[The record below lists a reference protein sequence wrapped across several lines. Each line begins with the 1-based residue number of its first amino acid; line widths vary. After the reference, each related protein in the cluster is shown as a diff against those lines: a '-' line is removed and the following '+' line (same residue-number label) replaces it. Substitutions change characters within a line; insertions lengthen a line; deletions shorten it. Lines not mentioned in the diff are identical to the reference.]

1 LILIDNK
8 KLIPAPFI
16 SFNKE
21 CNFTPDGR
29 PLNSNYRI
37 SLQGTL
43 LPERGSPTSTGFA
56 TGVADPANEVFNTDL
71 EQHDALLAKQ
81 ELLREALTTP
91 GFKLSYFPSGLTR
104 VETYPILRSIS
115 FEPGTWTTLSKY
127 SIELEAKTFNRS
139 GTVPYE
145 DIIPLSASGLFLSS
159 VSDTWNIKERDDGS
173 DIIEVS
179 RNVSAVGF
187 TNYVSGA
194 ILGQEAWRNAKV
206 WVSGRI
212 NSVGMEIN
220 YFNLP
225 TGVSPTGKYNL
236 ITEEAIDK
244 VGGSYSIAQRFIM
257 SNRTYIEQVNV
268 QKTTEY
274 PLDEDNGPTIERITA
289 NGNIQGLDPD
299 NIPANKLIAAQTY
312 WNLRSGLLAAQVGA
326 YGSPV
331 TTNYTENQN
340 LGTIDYSMN
349 FVNMSGSIYRH
360 NYDVSFT
367 FGNDVPIVTING
379 TIQGI
384 TDDSFYQMNNE
395 RFANAVS
402 GYQILQP
409 LFRDLAFAYG
419 GTLFGSTNSSGNYS
433 SVPINKS
440 ISYNKPL
447 GSINYSFGYNFLT
460 TGSVDG
466 SYLDNYTV
474 DLSSQNNTSTTA
486 GYGCTVTV
494 NGTIQGVASND
505 NPNTRFSNAETG
517 WNTIQGLLFARAS
530 GEYSKLGGTTPNLN
544 SRVVSKNVTVNR
556 PGGSIGYSYTF
567 NNTLAPI
574 NSQVAVADMTID
586 ETYPQDVIAIQ
597 IIPGRSSGPIIQN
610 IGTKTEYRRTLNV
623 TLTMYPK
630 AGGYWAFTDRNT
642 PRAIASGYVASGVA
656 DLGVYNSGWFIV
668 GKTENWDW
676 KNGLFTTNLNIV
688 ATGVGA

>member
-1 LILIDNK
+1 MILIDNK

-43 LPERGSPTSTGFA
+43 LPERGSPTSSGFA
-56 TGVADPANEVFNTDL
+56 TGVADPANEVFNTDV

-104 VETYPILRSIS
+104 IETYPVLRSIS
-115 FEPGTWTTLSKY
+115 FEPGTWTTLSRY
-127 SIELEAKTFNRS
+127 SVELDAKTFNRS
-139 GTVPYE
+139 GTVAYE

-187 TNYVSGA
+187 TNYISGA
-194 ILGQEAWRNAKV
+194 ILGQEAWRNAKT
-206 WVSGRI
+206 WVSGRLS
-212 NSVGMEIN
+212 SVGMEIN

-244 VGGSYSIAQRFIM
+244 VGGSYSVAQRFIM

-268 QKTTEY
+268 QRTTEY
-274 PLDEDNGPTIERITA
+274 PLDQDNGPTVERIVV

-299 NIPANKLIAAQTY
+299 NIPANKLSAAQTY
-312 WNLRSGLLAAQVGA
+312 WAFRESLLPAQVGA
-326 YGSPV
+326 YGNPV
-331 TTNYTENQN
+331 NKNYTENQV
-340 LGTIDYSMN
+340 LGTIDYSVN
-349 FVNMSGSIYRH
+349 FINNSGTIYKH
-360 NYDVSFT
+360 NYDVSFS
-367 FGNDVPIVTING
+367 FNNDTPTVTING

-384 TDDSFYQMNNE
+384 TNDSFFQTNNA

-402 GYQILQP
+402 GFQIIQP
-409 LFRDLAFAYG
+409 QLRDLAFAYG
-419 GTLFGSTNSSGNYS
+419 GTLFGSTSSSGSYS

-447 GSINYSFGYNFLT
+447 GSINYTYGFNFLT
-460 TGSVDG
+460 TGSVDKA
-466 SYLDNYTV
+466 YLDTYTV
-474 DLSSQNNTSTTA
+474 DLSSQNNTATTA
-486 GYGCTVTV
+486 GYGCTVTI
-494 NGTIQGVASND
+494 NGTLQGMATDD
-505 NPNTRFSNAETG
+505 NPDTRFANAETG
-517 WNTIQGLLFARAS
+517 WSTVQGLLFARAS

-544 SRVVSKNVTVNR
+544 NRVVTKSVTVNR

-567 NNTLAPI
+567 NNTLAPT
-574 NSQVAVADMTID
+574 NSGVAVADVTIE
-586 ETYPQDVIAIQ
+586 ETWPQDVIAIQ

-610 IGTKTEYRRTLNV
+610 IGTKTEYRRAINV

-630 AGGYWAFTDRNT
+630 AGGYWGFTDRGT
-642 PRAIASGYVASGVA
+642 PRTIASGYIASGVL
-656 DLGVYNSGWFIV
+656 DLGVNGSGWFLT
-668 GKTENWDW
+668 GKSENWDW
-676 KNGLFTTNLNIV
+676 KNGLFSTSVNVV
-688 ATGVGA
+688 ATGIGA

>member
-1 LILIDNK
+1 MILIDNK

-43 LPERGSPTSTGFA
+43 LPERGSPSSTGFF
-56 TGVADPANEVFNTDL
+56 TDNGDPANEIFTTDI

-104 VETYPILRSIS
+104 VETYPVLRSIS
-115 FEPGTWTTLSKY
+115 FEPGTWTTLSRY
-127 SIELEAKTFNRS
+127 SVELDAKTFNRS
-139 GTVPYE
+139 GTVAYE

-194 ILGQEAWRNAKV
+194 IVGQEAWRNAKT

-225 TGVSPTGKYNL
+225 TGISPTGKYNL

-257 SNRTYIEQVNV
+257 SNRTYIEQINV
-268 QKTTEY
+268 QRTTEY
-274 PLDEDNGPTIERITA
+274 PLDQDNGPIVERITV

-299 NIPANKLIAAQTY
+299 NIPANKLSAAQAY
-312 WNLRSGLLAAQVGA
+312 WATRQSLIATQVGA
-326 YGSPV
+326 YGSGIN
-331 TTNYTENQN
+331 TNYTENQI
-340 LGTIDYSMN
+340 LGTIDYSVN
-349 FVNMSGSIYRH
+349 FINNSGTIYKH
-360 NYDVSFT
+360 NYDVSFA
-367 FGNDVPIVTING
+367 FNNDTPVVTING

-384 TDDSFYQMNNE
+384 TNDGFFQTNNV

-402 GYQILQP
+402 GFQIIQP
-409 LFRDLAFAYG
+409 QLRDLAFVYG
-419 GTLFGSTNSSGNYS
+419 GTLFGSTSSSGSYS

-447 GSINYSFGYNFLT
+447 GSINYSYGFNFLT
-460 TGSVDG
+460 TGSVDKL
-466 SYLDNYTV
+466 YLDTYSI
-474 DLSSQNNTSTTA
+474 DLSSQNNTATTA
-486 GYGCTVTV
+486 GYGCTVTI
-494 NGTIQGVASND
+494 NGTIQGMTTDD
-505 NPNTRFSNAETG
+505 NPNTRFTNAETG
-517 WNTIQGLLFARAS
+517 WSTIQGLLFARAS

-544 SRVVSKNVTVNR
+544 NRVVTKSVTANR

-574 NSQVAVADMTID
+574 NSQVAVADVTIE
-586 ETYPQDVIAIQ
+586 ETWPQDVIAIQ

-610 IGTKTEYRRTLNV
+610 IGTKTEYRRAINV

-630 AGGYWAFTDRNT
+630 SGGYWNFTDRST
-642 PRAIASGYVASGVA
+642 PRDIASGYIASGVL
-656 DLGVYNSGWFIV
+656 DLGVNGSGWFLT
-668 GKTENWDW
+668 GKSENWDW
-676 KNGLFTTNLNIV
+676 KNGLFSTSVNVV
-688 ATGVGA
+688 ATGIGA